1 MNCNMEEKLLEIFRT
16 IFSNENPEE
25 ITLESEF
32 REFEQYSS
40 LTQMTLIEEIQEQ
53 LNVKLKL
60 LPLIKAETIGD
71 ILEIINNQ

>member
-1 MNCNMEEKLLEIFRT
+1 MEEQLLEIFRKV
-16 IFSNENPEE
+16 FSNENPEE

-32 REFEQYSS
+32 RDFDQYSS
-40 LTQMTLIEEIQEQ
+40 LTQMTLIEEIQEH

-71 ILEIINNQ
+71 ILEIIENQ